1 MFKKKVIPV
10 LVALVAPL
18 LMAHGNPVCP
28 DCPGVNSWSG
38 SLAASALTSHSES
51 VEQDVEYLVELH
63 PTDDAGLLISGVAT
77 DVSCEVD
84 QLVHQCSFTASC
96 NGSVSL
102 RVAAGPSAIDYDLY
116 LLLPE

>member
-1 MFKKKVIPV
+1 MFKNKMLPV
-10 LVALVAPL
+10 LVAPL
-18 LMAHGNPVCP
+18 LMAPGTPTCP
-28 DCPGVNSWSG
+28 DCPAVVSWSG
-38 SLAASALTSHSES
+38 NLAASALAAYSES

-63 PTDDAGLLISGVAT
+63 PTDDAGLLISGDVM

-84 QLVHQCSFTASC
+84 QFVHLCSFTASA